1 MESIIEQMTDTSK
14 TNPGDLRQSTR
25 GVRVMFADS
34 YCLGIFADEIES
46 IADWR
51 IPAPLPN
58 SPAGVLGVVCLR
70 GRMLTVLGASTL
82 VGGKATENRK
92 IVALRGDEQIALA
105 VEQVDEIID
114 VAPDDLQ
121 TPNARDS
128 VILGVIADGGRSIR
142 VLDPKQLFAM
152 AMRGRERRRRH
163 F

>member
-1 MESIIEQMTDTSK
+1 MSSIRFLS
-14 TNPGDLRQSTR
+14 
-25 GVRVMFADS
+25 A
-34 YCLGIFADEIES
+34 
-46 IADWR
+46 
-51 IPAPLPN
+51 
-58 SPAGVLGVVCLR
+58 VLGVVCLR